1 MALSRKHEQFVN
13 EYLVCMNATEAYSRV
28 YPNCTRE
35 TAGRNGHVLLKNT
48 DIASAIDQRLA
59 ENTMRANEVLAR
71 LTEHAS
77 GDMGDFW
84 TISADG
90 EPALDLNTA
99 KANGKLRLIKKLKVK
114 TTRRMVADIEGVTT
128 DVDFELYDA
137 QSALKELGRYHKI
150 FTDKTEISGKDGGEL
165 IAIAVVEP
173 GLIDLLK

>member
-13 EYLVCMNATEAYSRV
+13 EYLVCMNATAAYRRV
-28 YPNCTRE
+28 YPASSDVSARANATR
-35 TAGRNGHVLLKNT
+35 LLAN
-48 DIASAIDQRLA
+48 DSVRDAIDQRLA
-59 ENTMRANEVLAR
+59 ENTMRANEVLSR

-84 TISADG
+84 QITEDG

-99 KANGKLRLIKKLKVK
+99 EANGKLRLIKKLKVK
-114 TTRRMVADIEGVTT
+114 TTRRMVADIEEVTT

>member
-13 EYLVCMNATEAYSRV
+13 EYLACMNATEAYRRV
-28 YPNCTRE
+28 YPASSDVSARANATR
-35 TAGRNGHVLLKNT
+35 L
-48 DIASAIDQRLA
+48 IANDSVRDAIDQRLA
-59 ENTMRANEVLAR
+59 ENTMRANEVLSR

-114 TTRRMVADIEGVTT
+114 TTRRMVADIEEVTT